1 MAVAYLCVSLS
12 AGIVAHPAFATSH
25 RLEIDRRD
33 SVAEKLR
40 QNWQFPWAESIVR
53 QSSIQQE
60 QSANQFA
67 RGLATRGPTY
77 ACDGPFPTSLSGRL
91 ESYQGI
97 SAICEGVDRVQRI
110 AIRSLQSQG
119 RRYLLTVHPVTLSTQ
134 FELETCLR
142 CHSAMRN
149 MWRQSPYGRALE
161 SSLALGDGGHV
172 RLNLGLT
179 RALNPIQG
187 SFLTAD
193 LCPSRAAFDREAI
206 QRIIENSTHV
216 PVKLGLAYS
225 GLWLQRH
232 VAEFQWLQQLELQ
245 GRLQLEWINHSYSHP
260 YRRGVDV
267 SENFLLT
274 QGIDLYREIFL
285 AERQLIEMGGRP
297 SVFFRF
303 PGLIGN
309 SNLLQRLGDYGLIAL
324 GSEAWLAKGQRPR
337 DGSLILLH
345 ANGNEPAGWSAFDRL
360 WRAHAIP
367 LPFRS
372 IRELVHPHHP

>member
-1 MAVAYLCVSLS
+1 MQ
-12 AGIVAHPAFATSH
+12 GIVRVVLATAFVSVGIAPHEVFATSNRVESGRRGSPTEH
-25 RLEIDRRD
+25 LRRD
-33 SVAEKLR
+33 
-40 QNWQFPWAESIVR
+40 WQFPWTSPIARQTSIPH
-53 QSSIQQE
+53 E
-60 QSANQFA
+60 TLG
-67 RGLATRGPTY
+67 RGLATRGQAQ
-77 ACDGPFPTSLSGRL
+77 ACDGPFPTSLPGRL
-91 ESYQGI
+91 ESYQAI
-97 SAICEGVDRVQRI
+97 SAICEGVDRVHRI
-110 AIRSLQSQG
+110 AIRSLQTQG
-119 RRYLLTVHPVTLSTQ
+119 QRYLLTVHPVTLSTQ

-142 CHSAMRN
+142 CQSAMRN

-161 SSLALGDGGHV
+161 SSLALGDGAHV

-179 RALNPIQG
+179 RALIPIQG

-193 LCPSRAAFDREAI
+193 LCPSRAAFDRDAI
-206 QRIIENSTHV
+206 QRIIDESAQP

-232 VAEFQWLQQLELQ
+232 VGEFQWLQRLELQ

-260 YRRGVDV
+260 YRRGVDA

-274 QGIDLYREIFL
+274 EGVDLYREIFL

-303 PGLIGN
+303 PGLVGN
-309 SNLLQRLGDYGLIAL
+309 SNLLQKLGDYGLIAL

-360 WRAHAIP
+360 WRARAIP
-367 LPFRS
+367 LPFRGV
-372 IRELVHPHHP
+372 RELVHPQQP